1 MKIFKHFSVFLAVF
15 SIFAL
20 SGLAV
25 TPEEP
30 QTGQGF
36 VKTKGQHFYKGDSET
51 PYYFLGTNFWY
62 GPILASE
69 GQGGNRERL
78 CAELDTLQKLGVNN
92 LRIVVGADAGSD
104 NANTVR
110 PYLQPEPG
118 VLNDTLL
125 VGLDYLLVEMQ
136 KRDMVAV
143 LYLTNSWDWSG
154 GYGFYLKATGHGD
167 SPNASG
173 EGYNDYVDYAK
184 MFFHDAQARQL
195 FYNHVRTIVSRTNS
209 LTGKA
214 YKDDPTIM
222 AWQLCNEPRPFGRAE
237 EADFLSWVKETAA
250 LIKEIDPNHLVST
263 GSEGVIGCNVDANLC
278 RDVHA
283 DSNIDYMTV
292 HIWPANW
299 GWASRDRLF
308 DALGN
313 VYQKST
319 DYLEQHNRISALIDK
334 PYVVEEFGYPRDNN
348 FYGAGSR
355 TLARDN
361 FYNFIFTN
369 LVESAANG
377 GPMAGCN
384 FWGWGGS
391 ARPTV
396 QVWAPGADYVCDP
409 PHEPQ
414 GWYSVFDCDITTLE
428 YIKNAAA
435 KLNK

>member
-1 MKIFKHFSVFLAVF
+1 MKIFRHLSLILAAFSLFVLNGRTAPLN
-15 SIFAL
+15 A
-20 SGLAV
+20 
-25 TPEEP
+25 P
-30 QTGQGF
+30 QEDQGF
-36 VKTKGQHFYKGDSET
+36 VKAKGRHFYKGNSEK

-78 CAELDTLQKLGVNN
+78 CAELDTLQKLGINN

-125 VGLDYLLVEMQ
+125 VGLDYLLVEMR

-154 GYGFYLKATGHGD
+154 GYSFYLKATGHGD

-173 EGYNDYVDYAK
+173 EGYNDYVSYAK
-184 MFFHDAQARQL
+184 MFFHDDQARQL

-250 LIKEIDPNHLVST
+250 LIKGIDPNHLVST

-283 DSNIDYMTV
+283 DPNIDYMTV

-369 LVESAANG
+369 LIESAANE

-384 FWGWGGS
+384 FWGWGGC

-414 GWYSVFDCDITTLE
+414 GWYSVFDCDVTTLE